1 MKRRLFFVESYAKV
15 DKTIVQDMTDEYD
28 IDERASRIIQ
38 LIEGE
43 VSDRLLDVLRLEL
56 QGFCPEMQ
64 VEMAE
69 DLLDFALGHVVH
81 TTGCRSVDFILDYC
95 YTQIAFEH
103 EILICLDQC
112 N

>member
-81 TTGCRSVDFILDYC
+81 TTGCQSVDVVLDYC
-95 YTQIAFEH
+95 YSFIAMEH
-103 EILICLDQC
+103 GIFMELE